1 MATLPRSQARLAGV
15 LYLVTHVTSVLAVF
29 AYGDATNH
37 LWVRL
42 GVLLEFVLA
51 LGCLGTGVLLCWL
64 LHGLGPV
71 RALTFALLRTLEA
84 AVIVAGT
91 LPMLA
96 IVWAGAP
103 SRLLIDLHAASFLL
117 GQGLVIGVNTLVL
130 ASLLL
135 TSRFV
140 VRPLAVLGLAG
151 GALVLA
157 SDVAQLLGLVP
168 LNGALAGALAVPIFA
183 FEIWLAVTLLI
194 ARRPG
199 TTPAPGASPSSR
211 TCSPPTPTTRSSR
224 RRTASSSSTSGPRP
238 MPGRERGMPVTG
250 THHDGDRS

>member
-1 MATLPRSQARLAGV
+1 MATLPRNQARLAGI
-15 LYLVTHVTSVLAVF
+15 LYLVTHVTSVLAVV
-29 AYGDATNH
+29 AYGDATNPQS
-37 LWVRL
+37 VRL

-51 LGCLGTGVLLCWL
+51 LGCLGTGVLLGWL
-64 LHGLGPV
+64 LHSLGPV

-140 VRPLAVLGLAG
+140 VGPLAVLGLAG

-183 FEIWLAVTLLI
+183 FEIWRAIQNSV
-194 ARRPG
+194 
-199 TTPAPGASPSSR
+199 
-211 TCSPPTPTTRSSR
+211 
-224 RRTASSSSTSGPRP
+224 
-238 MPGRERGMPVTG
+238 
-250 THHDGDRS
+250 